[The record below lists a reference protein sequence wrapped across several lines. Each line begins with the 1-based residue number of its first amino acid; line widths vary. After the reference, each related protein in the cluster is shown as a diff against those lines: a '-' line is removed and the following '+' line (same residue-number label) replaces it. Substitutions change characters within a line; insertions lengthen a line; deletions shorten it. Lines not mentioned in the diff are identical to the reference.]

1 MRDGDEFAVRDDDY
15 SAGDDDEFA
24 VRDDDDLDDEYL
36 DRDDDDLAVR
46 YDDPATKEPLSD
58 GHVTVF
64 GGEATMADDG
74 DDMSGDEC
82 TRSRSSASASTGI
95 HTDAED
101 DDGASSSSSSDD
113 ESENDNSDTV
123 SVDPR
128 LTAGV
133 GLSKREL
140 LRKKVDEEN
149 RKQYF
154 ATEEVREAV
163 YRRKAA
169 HAAVAAAKFETL
181 MQNVEK
187 GLGDDGVVAMSDD
200 LVYARELELSKKLTQ
215 IHKEWE
221 ETIFNKLQ
229 SQIKKHVDGVDCE
242 TLSSRLR
249 ADATAYEN
257 AVTRK
262 QAVNKNAGVF
272 LDSVIGHDYD
282 PYASRRKPGSG
293 PFTAVVDSLR
303 DPSKRDIYKPIK
315 EQIAAGR
322 IKDATAALAKVVPRD
337 TLAIKFWHN
346 LEYTPYGRYTDKD
359 GEQLPASASI
369 KGFFR
374 QGQDMWNKHSAAN
387 VRDEY
392 TYPVG
397 EEGIRVANDEYFAA
411 QRGGARTK
419 RTEFN
424 AAPGDVDGGRDPTEV
439 IFQTATHTAGF
450 PLNKTGGDAWLT
462 TKTKGLVENGAVDAN
477 RPDLFGVM
485 QFRGPGDPRGRGD
498 KTDLNPRG
506 DAWYAMKGLAC
517 FEQLAVTKSNRK
529 GLYQVMQ
536 GGGVYADSGNP
547 GGQNVGDA
555 WLDTKLKNPV
565 LAVDGQKWGSRYSG
579 DAQGDLYGQLA
590 HTHTLSEHPTKREV
604 NDFDPVYDRMQRLN
618 TASETLDEARHS
630 RRHVQQYVPQ
640 I

>member
-64 GGEATMADDG
+64 GGEATMADGG
-74 DDMSGDEC
+74 DDMSGDEY

-101 DDGASSSSSSDD
+101 DDGVSSSSSSDD

-229 SQIKKHVDGVDCE
+229 S
-242 TLSSRLR
+242 
-249 ADATAYEN
+249 
-257 AVTRK
+257 
-262 QAVNKNAGVF
+262 
-272 LDSVIGHDYD
+272 
-282 PYASRRKPGSG
+282 
-293 PFTAVVDSLR
+293 
-303 DPSKRDIYKPIK
+303 
-315 EQIAAGR
+315 
-322 IKDATAALAKVVPRD
+322 
-337 TLAIKFWHN
+337 
-346 LEYTPYGRYTDKD
+346 
-359 GEQLPASASI
+359 
-369 KGFFR
+369 
-374 QGQDMWNKHSAAN
+374 
-387 VRDEY
+387 
-392 TYPVG
+392 
-397 EEGIRVANDEYFAA
+397 
-411 QRGGARTK
+411 
-419 RTEFN
+419 
-424 AAPGDVDGGRDPTEV
+424 
-439 IFQTATHTAGF
+439 
-450 PLNKTGGDAWLT
+450 
-462 TKTKGLVENGAVDAN
+462 
-477 RPDLFGVM
+477 
-485 QFRGPGDPRGRGD
+485 
-498 KTDLNPRG
+498 
-506 DAWYAMKGLAC
+506 
-517 FEQLAVTKSNRK
+517 
-529 GLYQVMQ
+529 
-536 GGGVYADSGNP
+536 
-547 GGQNVGDA
+547 
-555 WLDTKLKNPV
+555 
-565 LAVDGQKWGSRYSG
+565 
-579 DAQGDLYGQLA
+579 
-590 HTHTLSEHPTKREV
+590 
-604 NDFDPVYDRMQRLN
+604 
-618 TASETLDEARHS
+618 
-630 RRHVQQYVPQ
+630 
-640 I
+640 